1 MSAKNKKAI
10 IIGCGPAGPALAIS
24 LHRICIDS
32 KIYESS
38 KSSKSFGI
46 LSLTSNCIEV
56 LKLLDVYDQLHADD
70 SAKIVFY
77 KQSGKK
83 IATID
88 FGNDIKKVYG
98 DGAIIVKRDELIQKL
113 IEKSVSNGT
122 TVEFGKKLVDII
134 ESENKVTAIFEDGT
148 KEEGDFLIGCDGLH
162 SKTRSIT
169 FPDAPSP
176 TYTDA
181 VAVCADITESI
192 EHPWDTNAFHMI
204 MGKQTYFGCTVL
216 SDNRVTWW
224 TYIPIKEELIIKEIK
239 TISDKEMTKKLL
251 ALHKDDYHVASD
263 FIKASNEKYVKIPI
277 YEIPHLPTWHK
288 NSICLIGDA
297 AHATSP
303 HIGQGAS
310 MAIEDTA
317 ILAKCIRDMS
327 NLDSA
332 FEKFEG
338 LRKKRVEKVIKLAG
352 QNGRMLAVSNPIK
365 RMFRGIMLSLM
376 LKRSSIGIMD
386 WLFSY
391 KVHWDKKIDE

>member
-1 MSAKNKKAI
+1 MKSKKAI
-10 IIGCGPAGPALAIS
+10 IIGCGVAGPALAIS
-24 LHRICIDS
+24 LHRIGIDS

-38 KSSKSFGI
+38 KSSQSFGI

-70 SAKIVFY
+70 SAKIIFY
-77 KQSGKK
+77 KQKGKK
-83 IATID
+83 IAVMD
-88 FGNDIKKVYG
+88 FGNELKKLNG
-98 DGAIIVKRDELIQKL
+98 EGAIIVKREELIQKL

-122 TVEFGKKLVDII
+122 TVEFRKKLVDII

-148 KEEGDFLIGCDGLH
+148 KEEGDFLIGCDGLR
-162 SKTRSIT
+162 SNTRSIT

-176 TYTDA
+176 TYTDT

-192 EHPWDTNAFHMI
+192 QHPWDTNAFHMI

-224 TYIPIKEELIIKEIK
+224 TYIPIKEELIKKELL

-251 ALHKDDYHVASD
+251 ELHKDDYHVASD

-317 ILAKCIRDMS
+317 ILAKCIRDIP

-332 FEKFEG
+332 FEKFER
-338 LRKKRVEKVIKLAG
+338 LRKKRVEKIIKLAN

-365 RMFRGIMLSLM
+365 RMFRGIMLSMM
-376 LKRSSIGIMD
+376 LKRSSVGPMG

-391 KVHWDKKIDE
+391 KVNWDEKIK

>member
-1 MSAKNKKAI
+1 MEIKNKKAI
-10 IIGCGPAGPALAIS
+10 IIGCGVAGPTLAIS
-24 LHRICIDS
+24 LYRIGIDS

-38 KSSKSFGI
+38 KSSQSFGI

-70 SAKIVFY
+70 SAKIIFY
-77 KQSGKK
+77 KQKGKK
-83 IATID
+83 IAVMD
-88 FGNDIKKVYG
+88 FGNDIKKLNG
-98 DGAIIVKRDELIQKL
+98 EGAIIVKREELIQKL

-148 KEEGDFLIGCDGLH
+148 KEEGDFLIGCDGVH
-162 SKTRSIT
+162 SNTRSIT

-176 TYTDA
+176 TYTDT
-181 VAVCADITESI
+181 VIVGADISESI
-192 EHPWDTNAFHMI
+192 EHPLDTNAFHMI
-204 MGKQTYFGCTVL
+204 MGKQTYFGCTIL

-224 TYIPIKEELIIKEIK
+224 TYIPFKEELIKKELRIM
-239 TISDKEMTKKLL
+239 SDKEMTKKLL
-251 ALHKDDYHVASD
+251 KLHKDDYHVTSD

-297 AHATSP
+297 AHAISP

-310 MAIEDTA
+310 MAIEDAA
-317 ILAKCIRDMS
+317 ILAKCIRDIQ

-332 FEKFEG
+332 FEKFER
-338 LRKKRVEKVIKLAG
+338 LRKKRVEKVIKLAS

-365 RMFRGIMLSLM
+365 RMFRGIMLSIM
-376 LKRSSIGIMD
+376 LKRSSVGPMG
-386 WLFSY
+386 WLYSY
-391 KVHWDKKIDE
+391 KVNWDEKIK

>member
-1 MSAKNKKAI
+1 MRKKAI
-10 IIGCGPAGPALAIS
+10 IIGCGVAGPALAIS

-38 KSSKSFGI
+38 KSSQSFGI
-46 LSLTSNCIEV
+46 LSLTSNCIEI
-56 LKLLDVYDQLHADD
+56 LKLLDIYDQLHADD
-70 SAKIVFY
+70 SAKIIFY

-83 IATID
+83 IAIID
-88 FGNDIKKVYG
+88 FGNELKKLNG
-98 DGAIIVKRDELIQKL
+98 EGAIIVKREELIQKL

-134 ESENKVTAIFEDGT
+134 ESENKVTAIFEVGT
-148 KEEGDFLIGCDGLH
+148 KEEGDFLIGCDGLR
-162 SKTRSIT
+162 SNTRSIT

-176 TYTDA
+176 TYTDT

-192 EHPWDTNAFHMI
+192 QHPWDTNAFHMI

-224 TYIPIKEELIIKEIK
+224 TYIPIKEELIKKELL

-251 ALHKDDYHVASD
+251 ELHKDDYHVASD

-277 YEIPHLPTWHK
+277 YEIPHLPTWHT

-317 ILAKCIRDMS
+317 ILAKCMRDIA

-332 FEKFEG
+332 FEKFER
-338 LRKKRVEKVIKLAG
+338 LWKKRVEKIIKLAN

-365 RMFRGIMLSLM
+365 RMFRGIMLSMM
-376 LKRSSIGIMD
+376 LKRSSVGPMG

-391 KVHWDKKIDE
+391 KVNWDEKIK